1 MCGKTLN
8 SWKLQLELQSEIL
21 ISASNLISQNGRS
34 LTTDHDVLK
43 ELNQG
48 DRKLLLLEEQSGCRP
63 GPVLD
68 KRTAAQPHVHT
79 PDTPPTMPC
88 KKGKGTAE
96 TPEKLC
102 HRGSKYLENTCSHIK
117 TWVRVHVHKHA
128 HTHTQR
134 PAFLPRP
141 NTKMIFSNVRIPEF
155 SIKLD
160 LP

>member
-128 HTHTQR
+128 HTHTHRGLLFCQDQTQKWFFQMYVSQN
-134 PAFLPRP
+134 FL
-141 NTKMIFSNVRIPEF
+141 
-155 SIKLD
+155 
-160 LP
+160 